1 MLKRKRLLTI
11 LESYGAD
18 SARWPQEER
27 TAALA
32 TLRQQPD
39 ADALLQSAALVD
51 DVLAKG
57 ATAAEQGLPPYLE
70 ATLAGIPIK
79 EKQASAGF
87 EFPSWLTA
95 WPQLTTLAAAA
106 TVAGI
111 IVGNTSLISSSP
123 TEMQV
128 ELGAVLYGGNSIMES
143 NS

>member
-1 MLKRKRLLTI
+1 MLKRERLLTI
-11 LESYGAD
+11 LESYGAQT
-18 SARWPQEER
+18 SRWPDDER

-39 ADALLQSAALVD
+39 AEALLQSAALLD
-51 DVLAKG
+51 G
-57 ATAAEQGLPPYLE
+57 ALGKAAMNPAPGLPPHLE
-70 ATLAGIPIK
+70 AALAGIPVK
-79 EKQASAGF
+79 EKQLSEGF

-106 TVAGI
+106 TIAGI